1 MIVGII
7 AEGVTDQRVI
17 RNILYSFELEKNQ
30 IRFLRPELSKD
41 ATDGF
46 RNMSEREFG
55 SWTNVKDEC
64 VQKNSVN
71 PFFNNILDEEKVL
84 VIQLDSDVCSN
95 YGVSEVIPINNH
107 TSIDLQRSRVI
118 DKIKEWMENAFSE
131 QIGYA
136 ICVRNMDAWV
146 LSLDEFKPQKDTSL
160 ISDPKNQLKKTGNK
174 NLRLRSQ
181 AEAYEL
187 ISDSFSKKK
196 NLSKA
201 ILKNESLKL
210 FVTEMELLV
219 RPKSS

>member
-17 RNILYSFELEKNQ
+17 RNILYSFDLEKNQ
-30 IRFLRPELSKD
+30 VRFLRPELSKD

-64 VQKNSVN
+64 VQKHSLN
-71 PFFNNILDEEKVL
+71 PFFTNIVDEDRVL

-95 YGVSEVIPINNH
+95 YGVNEVIPISDH
-107 TSIDLQRSRVI
+107 TSIELQRNRII
-118 DKIKEWMENAFSE
+118 DKIKEWMEHAFSE

-146 LSLDEFKPQKDTSL
+146 LSLDEFNPKKDTSL
-160 ISDPKNQLKKTGNK
+160 IPDPKNQLKKTGNK
-174 NLRLRSQ
+174 NLRFKSQ
-181 AEAYEL
+181 AEAYDL

-201 ILKNESLKL
+201 ILKNVSLKL
-210 FVTEMELLV
+210 FVNEMELLV